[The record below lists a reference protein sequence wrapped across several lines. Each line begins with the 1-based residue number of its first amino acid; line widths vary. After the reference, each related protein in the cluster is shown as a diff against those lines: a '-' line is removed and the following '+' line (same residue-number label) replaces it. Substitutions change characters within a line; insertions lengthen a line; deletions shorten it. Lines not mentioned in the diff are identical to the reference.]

1 MTEDFDDIKIN
12 LDGEKTLYENSV
24 KKVINRKDVEKYAID
39 LDALEVS
46 SLSEKKDN
54 MKKNKEDD
62 VWQNLDV
69 KLSEILNSFIATS
82 ERPVFLIRD
91 DKLVYIN
98 QAALTF
104 FDIDYDKD
112 FIGNN
117 FFNMVI
123 REDWALLSENI
134 GEMLINSKEIKVR
147 IKNIKGKIT
156 SANLRAIYLPE
167 SDHFSFILFG
177 EHKKQKDKVSFGS
190 LRDDKTGLP
199 NFFLFEDRVQVAIRD
214 AIWAEKNGNML
225 NIAIIA
231 LNIDNIESFK
241 NMHIDGFIVNK
252 VIEALILSLP
262 KNSTIAAGIKYNFWL
277 MLKAESME
285 EINKQLARI
294 SEVLKTGVRD
304 NFTEHKLIFSIG
316 VSLFP
321 HNSRSSK
328 TLMEQAIKA
337 LEKNQKNNEYLYD
350 FFVEETF

>member
-1 MTEDFDDIKIN
+1 MIENFNELEIN
-12 LDGEKTLYENSV
+12 LDGEKTLYENLE
-24 KKVINRKDVEKYAID
+24 KKVVNREDVEKYAID
-39 LDALEVS
+39 LDALEILS
-46 SLSEKKDN
+46 SSGKNENIEKK
-54 MKKNKEDD
+54 KEDEA
-62 VWQNLDV
+62 WQNLDV
-69 KLSEILNSFIATS
+69 KLAEILNSFIATS

-104 FDIDYDKD
+104 FDIDTDKD
-112 FIGNN
+112 FIGSN
-117 FFNMVI
+117 FFNMVVK
-123 REDWALLSENI
+123 EDWSLLSENI
-134 GEMLINSKEIKVR
+134 GEMLTNSKEIKIR

-177 EHKKQKDKVSFGS
+177 EHKKQKDNMLFSG

-199 NFFLFEDRVQVAIRD
+199 NFFLFEDRVQVAVREELL
-214 AIWAEKNGNML
+214 AEKSGEMS

-241 NMHIDGFIVNK
+241 NMHIDDFIINK
-252 VIEALILSLP
+252 VVEFLILSLP
-262 KNSTIAAGIKYNFWL
+262 KNSTIAVGIKYNFWL
-277 MLKAESME
+277 MLKAK
-285 EINKQLARI
+285 NKEGIDEQIARI
-294 SEVLKTGVRD
+294 LEVLKAGVRD

-316 VSLFP
+316 ISLFP

-328 TLMEQAIKA
+328 KLMEQAINA
-337 LEKNQKNNEYLYD
+337 LEKNQKNNEHLYD